1 MEQTKNDP
9 ATEQQIEAFKKS
21 FQQHLSLSVAKN
33 WETSSA
39 LDKFRALAFTIRD
52 KLIKKWLHTQ
62 QTYQNQ
68 QPKHVYYFSLE
79 FLMGRSMGNALIS
92 LGLDQIV
99 DSALSE
105 LGTSLEE
112 FTEIEADAGLGNGGL
127 GRLAACF
134 LDSMATLELPATGYG
149 IRYEFGMFNQTIE
162 NCQQKENPDYWLR
175 YGNPWEIARPENA
188 YKVHFMGNITKYT
201 DHEGIAH
208 SQWTNTESV
217 IGIGFDIPIP
227 GYHNKTVN
235 TLKLWSATSSNEFN
249 LETFNAGD
257 YIGAMIDKS
266 HSESISKILYPN
278 DNNYEGKELRIKQ
291 QYFMVSASLQDILQ
305 NHVKNN
311 HIDTLPDKIVIQLN
325 DTHPSIAI
333 VELMR
338 ILLDQYQLPWK
349 KAWSISSKV
358 FAYTNHTVL
367 PEALEKWPV
376 VMMQT
381 VLPRHVEIIY
391 QINHDLMDRIAVV
404 FPGDFERRERMSI
417 IEDSD
422 PQNIRMSNLAIMGS
436 FSVNGVAAIHS
447 ELLKTGI
454 FKDFYELFP
463 EKFNNKT
470 NGITPRRWLKRANPH
485 LSDLISSK
493 IGCAWIK
500 DLSELKA
507 LESYTEEETLL
518 ADWGH
523 IKLSNKKVLG
533 NLINN
538 CCEIDVNLNSIFDI
552 QVKRIHEYKRQLL
565 NIFHVI
571 YLYNQIK
578 DNNLTDFYPRTV
590 IFGGKAAPG
599 YKMAKDIIY
608 LINSV
613 AKIIN
618 NDPRIQEKL
627 KVAFIPNYS
636 VPVAMKIIP
645 AAELSEQI
653 STAGMEASGT
663 GNMKFALNG
672 ALTIGTLDG
681 ANIEIMEEVGQENIF
696 IFGHTVG
703 EIATIKQNGYNPHN
717 YLEQDDDLKRIL
729 DQIKNGYFSP
739 DNAGLFREL
748 VDILINHGD
757 HFFILAD
764 FKQYIECQKKVSIL
778 YQNPKLWN
786 KKSILN
792 VARMGKFSSDRVIQ
806 EYVDDIWHVSP
817 CPIVS

>member
-1 MEQTKNDP
+1 
-9 ATEQQIEAFKKS
+9 
-21 FQQHLSLSVAKN
+21 
-33 WETSSA
+33 
-39 LDKFRALAFTIRD
+39 
-52 KLIKKWLHTQ
+52 
-62 QTYQNQ
+62 
-68 QPKHVYYFSLE
+68 
-79 FLMGRSMGNALIS
+79 MGNALIS
-92 LGLDQIV
+92 LGIDQIV
-99 DSALSE
+99 DTALSE

-112 FTEIEADAGLGNGGL
+112 LTEIEADAGLGNGGL

-149 IRYEFGMFNQTIE
+149 IRYEFGMFKQTIE
-162 NCQQKENPDYWLR
+162 DCQQKENPDYWLR
-175 YGNPWEIARPENA
+175 YGNPWEIARTENE

-201 DHEGIAH
+201 DHEGTAH

-227 GYHNKTVN
+227 GYLNKTVN

-249 LETFNAGD
+249 LETFNSGD

-266 HSESISKILYPN
+266 QSESISKILYPN

-305 NHVKNN
+305 KHLKNN
-311 HIDTLPDKIVIQLN
+311 HIETLPEKIVIQLN

-338 ILLDQYQLPWK
+338 ILLDQYHLHWE
-349 KAWSISSKV
+349 KAWKITSKV

-376 VMMQT
+376 AMMQA
-381 VLPRHVEIIY
+381 VLPRHVEIIFK
-391 QINHDLMDRIAVV
+391 INLDLLDRIAVV
-404 FPGDFERRERMSI
+404 FPGDFDRRNRMSI
-417 IEDSD
+417 IENSD
-422 PQNIRMSNLAIMGS
+422 PENIRMSNLAIVGS

-470 NGITPRRWLKRANPH
+470 NGITPRRWLKRANPR

-493 IGCAWIK
+493 IGCSWIK
-500 DLSELKA
+500 NLSELKA
-507 LESYTEEETLL
+507 LEDHCDNEDLL
-518 ADWGH
+518 NDWRQ
-523 IKLSNKKVLG
+523 IKYQNKKVLADV
-533 NLINN
+533 IYNN
-538 CCEIDVNLNSIFDI
+538 CDIDINLDSIFDI
-552 QVKRIHEYKRQLL
+552 QVKRIHEYKRQLM

-618 NDPRIQEKL
+618 NDPQIQEKL

-681 ANIEIMEEVGQENIF
+681 ANVEIMEEVGQDNIF
-696 IFGHTVG
+696 IFGHTVE
-703 EIATIKQNGYNPHN
+703 EIASIKQKGYSPHN
-717 YLEQDDDLKRIL
+717 YLDQNENLKRIL
-729 DQIKNGYFSP
+729 DQIRKGYFSP
-739 DNAGLFREL
+739 HNAGLFTDL
-748 VDILINHGD
+748 VDILVNFGD
-757 HFFILAD
+757 HFFVLAD
-764 FKQYIECQKKVSIL
+764 FQQYIECQKTVSLL
-778 YQNPKLWN
+778 YQDKLSWN
-786 KKSILN
+786 KKSVLN
-792 VARMGKFSSDRVIQ
+792 VSRMGKFSSDRVIQ
-806 EYVDDIWHVSP
+806 EYIDDIWHVNP
-817 CPIVS
+817 CPIS